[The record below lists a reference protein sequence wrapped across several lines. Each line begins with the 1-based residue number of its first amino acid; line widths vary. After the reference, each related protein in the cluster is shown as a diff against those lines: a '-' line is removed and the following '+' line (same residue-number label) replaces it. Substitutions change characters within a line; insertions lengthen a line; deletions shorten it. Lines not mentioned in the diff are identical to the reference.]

1 MCNTNET
8 KIIDFCK
15 AKRARQK
22 KLPGWYLGHRDLGI
36 ESRRSVRLP
45 GKPNLRELPLIGPNR
60 LPPEYLAA

>member
-1 MCNTNET
+1 MNET

-22 KLPGWYLGHRDLGI
+22 KLPGWYLGHRDDLGM
-36 ESRRSVRLP
+36 EGRRSVRP
-45 GKPNLRELPLIGPNR
+45 SGKPNLRELPLIGPNR

>member
-1 MCNTNET
+1 MQNTDHS

-22 KLPGWYLGHRDLGI
+22 DLSGWYLGHRALGF
-36 ESRRSVRLP
+36 ESRRSVRRP
-45 GKPNLRELPLIGPNR
+45 ERPNLRDLPLIGPNR